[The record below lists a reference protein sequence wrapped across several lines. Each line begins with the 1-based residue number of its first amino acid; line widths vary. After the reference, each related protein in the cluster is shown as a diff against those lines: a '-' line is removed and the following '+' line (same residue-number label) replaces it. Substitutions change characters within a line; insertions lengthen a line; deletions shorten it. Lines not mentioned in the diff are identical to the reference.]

1 MIPSHDPVA
10 VLATLVA
17 CADLPLQE
25 RLRLFDRLLEEH
37 PAAIHNIE
45 VLDVGESLLQEA
57 GWQRLPTAV
66 CAEEPNVHGDH
77 RLDCAE
83 CGGRSGPGA
92 IGWRAFLG
100 TDDEVY
106 AFCPACAER
115 ELDEA

>member
-25 RLRLFDRLLEEH
+25 RLRLFDWLLEEH

-106 AFCPACAER
+106 AFCPACAEK

>member
-25 RLRLFDRLLEEH
+25 RLRLFDWLLEEH

-66 CAEEPNVHGDH
+66 CAEGPNVHG
-77 RLDCAE
+77 E

-106 AFCPACAER
+106 AFCPACAEK